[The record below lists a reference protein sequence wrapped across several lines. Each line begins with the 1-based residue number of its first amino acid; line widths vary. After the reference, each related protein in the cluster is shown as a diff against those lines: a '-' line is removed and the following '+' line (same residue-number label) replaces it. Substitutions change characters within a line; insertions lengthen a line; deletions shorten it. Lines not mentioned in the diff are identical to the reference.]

1 MIVKKI
7 KDIKKRKVF
16 AKLEYLKKIYKIIF
30 IMLLNNFKFT
40 SKKPV
45 LYGKLLKLKNK
56 ICRISKVQIKNR
68 CIVSNRSKAISRP
81 FFLSRIK
88 MREYIKAG
96 LLPGY
101 KKAVW

>member
-1 MIVKKI
+1 MVIKKI
-7 KDIKKRKVF
+7 KDIKKRNLF
-16 AKLEYLKKIYKIIF
+16 AKLEYLKKIYKVIF
-30 IMLLNNFKFT
+30 ILLLNNDKFKT
-40 SKKPV
+40 KKSI
-45 LYGKLLKLKNK
+45 LFSKLLKLKFK

-68 CIVSNRSKAISRP
+68 CVISNRSKAISRP

-88 MREYIKAG
+88 MREYIRAG